1 MNIKINLDCATLLDV
16 VCAALHRKNRMFSC
30 ECLTRNKGDIPSEQP
45 LGMSFVLGSEDC
57 VSCSRGHNSDIGGVL
72 LVWEVDYTQW
82 NTEDELPPEQ
92 AHYVWCIETIV
103 DFPVRGSVTSSSI
116 RDSLAWGA
124 YVALRKEMK
133 QWATASKA
141 KGDVSIPC
149 TDVSISNEKG
159 ETFAEFQ
166 IRGLNGK
173 GKGYRLILVLRESYD
188 FAQLPR
194 DARMRERDAFA
205 ATIREFAEEL
215 TGYKDEE
222 WINRI

>member
-1 MNIKINLDCATLLDV
+1 MNIKVNIDCATLLDV
-16 VCAALHRKNRMFSC
+16 VCAALHRKDRMFSC
-30 ECLTRNKGDIPSEQP
+30 ESLTCNRVDIPSGQL

-72 LVWEVDYTQW
+72 LVWEVDYTQR
-82 NTEDELPPEQ
+82 NTEDELLPEI
-92 AHYVWCIETIV
+92 AHYDWCIETIA

-124 YVALRKEMK
+124 YVALRKKMK
-133 QWATASKA
+133 QWTTASKA
-141 KGDVSIPC
+141 NEAASIPC
-149 TDVSISNEKG
+149 TDVSISNKKG

-166 IRGLNGK
+166 IRGLNGE

-188 FAQLPR
+188 FAQLSR
-194 DARMRERDAFA
+194 DARMREGDAFA

-215 TGYKDEE
+215 TGYEDE
-222 WINRI
+222 